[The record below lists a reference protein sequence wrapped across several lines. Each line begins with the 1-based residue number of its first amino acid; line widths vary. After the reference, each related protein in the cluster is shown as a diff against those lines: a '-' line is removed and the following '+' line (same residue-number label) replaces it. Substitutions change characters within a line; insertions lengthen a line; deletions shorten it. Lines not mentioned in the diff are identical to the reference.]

1 MTARLAAA
9 ALAAGLLA
17 AGCGDDTKPAGSP
30 SAAGSTPPPAST
42 QPPATTVVVPD
53 VRGAAV
59 GEAYDVLHQAG
70 LRVAIPQEYRYGTVS
85 QPVPKGQSPEVGT
98 KVAPGSTITL
108 TLGKGPT
115 GRPQYTT
122 ETVTMP
128 DLTGMPLAA
137 AARKIAGLG
146 LGFHIAAMS
155 PLEPSDAATLLDNYR
170 VIAQSVEPGTEIDDS
185 RRKDRNMALFVELI
199 G

>member
-17 AGCGDDTKPAGSP
+17 AGCSDDTKPAGSP
-30 SAAGSTPPPAST
+30 SAAGSTSAAST

-53 VRGAAV
+53 VTGAAV
-59 GEAYDVLHQAG
+59 SEAYDVLHQAG

-85 QPVPKGQSPEVGT
+85 PPVPKAQSPEAGT
-98 KVAPGSTITL
+98 KVAPGSTVTL

-122 ETVTMP
+122 DTVTMP
-128 DLTGMPLAA
+128 DLIGMPLARA
-137 AARKIAGLG
+137 AKDLAALG
-146 LGFHIAAMS
+146 LGFHIAAMP
-155 PLEPSDAATLLDNYR
+155 PLEPSDAPTLLAAYR
-170 VIAQSVEPGTEIDDS
+170 VVAQSVEPGTEIDET
-185 RRKDRNMALFVELI
+185 RRRDRNMALFVEPAR
-199 G
+199 